1 MRKNILFTVISLV
14 VLFYCTGAFAAEL
27 HLYAGAGLRVPTDA
41 VIQRF
46 EAKTGHTVHVEY
58 AGMGQLLARYK
69 ATRSGD
75 VFLSGSEGYVDAI
88 AKDGGILE
96 SYKLVLHT
104 AVMAVRKDKA
114 KGIASYADLAKSDLR
129 LAMGDPKAIVLG
141 RAGEAMLDASGYGDQ
156 LRQKVIVRGTTIKQI
171 LMYLLNGEV
180 DAAVIG
186 RSDAVKNDSLALLPN
201 PEGTPQDISVVAVLS
216 SSSQPE
222 AAKQLA
228 KFFTQKENIQIF
240 IDFGF
245 LPLPERQ

>member
-1 MRKNILFTVISLV
+1 MRKSIQFTLMT
-14 VLFYCTGAFAAEL
+14 LMMLYYCTGACAAEL

-41 VIQRF
+41 IVKRF

-88 AKDGGILE
+88 ARDGEVLA
-96 SYKLVLHT
+96 SFKLVLHT
-104 AVMAVRKDKA
+104 AVMAVRKDKS
-114 KGIASYADLAKSDLR
+114 KGIASYVDLAKSNLR

-141 RAGEAMLDASGYGDQ
+141 RAGEAMLDASGYGEQ

-186 RSDAVKNDSLALLPN
+186 RSDAVKNDSLVILPN
-201 PEGTPQDISVVAVLS
+201 PDGTPRDISVIAALS
-216 SSSQPE
+216 SSKQPE

-228 KFFTQKENIQIF
+228 EFFAQKESIQLF

-245 LPLPERQ
+245 LPLPEQQ